1 MLKIRSEDNIICIA
15 YGLIQSYYLHLNI
28 LLMESFLTLVY
39 YILVVILN
47 KLYG

>member
-15 YGLIQSYYLHLNI
+15 YGLIQSYYLNI